1 MNSSHNSLSY
11 WRKNALTLTVYTQGS
26 QKCPLSLQIDP
37 FQSCLGEVFSMWL
50 AALDLLLGWEAVL
63 HGWQPHTGWEKGRQ
77 RTVLPVWALCSWNG
91 KMKQFLSVIVPF
103 KLGFVYSHRKNGSE
117 VFQRS
122 SIQKVISWLSRGF
135 TAKVF
140 QDAGSLPNH
149 SALLAANTES
159 AAHSDMAAHCEGS
172 SRAIQRLSFE
182 GSTTTTLGLFKASG
196 LEEDTR
202 DRGRRDTPNLTCLH
216 ACLRSEMSPKMSVLE
231 ALSPAQHCSQVG
243 LWRSDRIRQAPTLSM
258 DSLMGGFDGLLG
270 DEGNLGGR
278 TQLKEWITKR
288 VPYLTPLLSRCV

>member
-1 MNSSHNSLSY
+1 MPSVSPDWSFPKLPRRGIFH
-11 WRKNALTLTVYTQGS
+11 VIGS
-26 QKCPLSLQIDP
+26 TGPSAGVGGSAP
-37 FQSCLGEVFSMWL
+37 WL
-50 AALDLLLGWEAVL
+50 AA
-63 HGWQPHTGWEKGRQ
+63 PHRVGKGK
-77 RTVLPVWALCSWNG
+77 TKNSALCSWNG

-103 KLGFVYSHRKNGSE
+103 KLVFVYSRRKNGSE

-159 AAHSDMAAHCEGS
+159 AGHSDMAAHCEGS

-216 ACLRSEMSPKMSVLE
+216 ACLRSEMSPKTSVLE

-243 LWRSDRIRQAPTLSM
+243 LWRSDRILQAPTSSM
-258 DSLMGGFDGLLG
+258 D
-270 DEGNLGGR
+270 
-278 TQLKEWITKR
+278 
-288 VPYLTPLLSRCV
+288 